1 MYGDNSLQ
9 KTIVRRI
16 QRAEKQ
22 KKIKRLEVDRL
33 KELKW
38 LERRKAANLQKL
50 DSQDDNGLDMMTEL
64 MRCMTLMMELE
75 CSEGMWMTW
84 QPLGDEMVV
93 EMELETSEVGLD
105 YDGV

>member
-1 MYGDNSLQ
+1 MYGDNYLQ

-16 QRAEKQ
+16 QRAEEQ
-22 KKIKRLEVDRL
+22 KMIKRLEVNRS
-33 KELKW
+33 KEFKW
-38 LERRKAANLQKL
+38 LERRKAANLQKQ
-50 DSQDDNGLDMMTEL
+50 DSQEDDGLDMMTEL
-64 MRCMTLMMELE
+64 MICTTLMMELE